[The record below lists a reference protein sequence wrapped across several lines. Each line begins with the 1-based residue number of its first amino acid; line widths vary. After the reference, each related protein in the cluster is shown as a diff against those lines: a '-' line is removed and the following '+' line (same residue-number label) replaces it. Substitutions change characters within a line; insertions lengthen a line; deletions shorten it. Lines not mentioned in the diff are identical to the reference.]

1 MVSHDSTWELAPHSH
16 GKHRLLASYLACWLP
31 ILGSHYKNLLI
42 FDGFAGP
49 GKYTGGEDGS
59 PSIILDAVAKFHP
72 DQRGTRVHCIFV
84 ESDPDRF
91 ESLRAVINALPLPGS
106 VAVHPVQGEFAK
118 HVQPVLQ
125 SIKKR
130 QTRRQTVPSFF
141 VIDPFG
147 IKGVPFQF
155 FSSLLALDKSEL
167 LFSFM
172 WESIERFNS
181 TPEFAP
187 YMRELMGNDDWRG
200 LSGDN
205 LKAFVYDCFEA
216 RLRATGAKYVL
227 VFDLW
232 NGGNHVYSLFFATK
246 GVKGCDVMKQ
256 AIWKVDPTGSYSF
269 RGKHPDQLPL
279 AMVFSPRGLEEDL
292 RREFGT
298 DWTSVEDAD
307 EFVQGDGTR
316 FHSGHLKQ
324 RTLAPLEKA
333 GAIEVDRPGGS
344 RQFSSGKGIRFRFVD
359 ERRLDTSPPRQS
371 SLFRL
376 G

>member
-1 MVSHDSTWELAPHSH
+1 MIPHDSTWVLAPHSH
-16 GKHRLLASYLACWLP
+16 GKHRLLDSYLACWLP
-31 ILGSHYKNLLI
+31 ILGSRHRDLLI

-49 GKYTGGEDGS
+49 GKYTGGERGS
-59 PSIILDAVAKFHP
+59 PLIILDAATKFLSGRP
-72 DQRGTRVHCIFV
+72 GGRVRCVFV
-84 ESDPDRF
+84 EQDPDHF
-91 ESLRAVINALPLPGS
+91 ESLQTVINGLSLPDGVDVRAVR
-106 VAVHPVQGEFAK
+106 GEFTEKVA
-118 HVQPVLQ
+118 PVLQ
-125 SIKKR
+125 SIANR
-130 QTRRQTVPSFF
+130 QSHRRAVPSFF

-155 FSSLLALDKSEL
+155 FRSLLTLGKSEL

-172 WESIERFNS
+172 WEPMERFSS
-181 TPEFAP
+181 TPQFAP
-187 YMRELMGNDDWRG
+187 YMRELMGNDDWSG

-205 LKAFVYDCFEA
+205 LKAFVYARFEE
-216 RLRATGAKYVL
+216 RLRAAGAKYVL

-246 GVKGCDVMKQ
+246 GIKGCDVMKQ
-256 AIWKVDPTGSYSF
+256 AIWNVDPTGSYSF

-279 AMVFSPRGLEEDL
+279 AMVFSPSGLEEDL

-298 DWTSVEDAD
+298 DWTSIEDAD

-324 RTLAPLEKA
+324 RTLVPLENA
-333 GAIEVDRPGGS
+333 GAIEVDRPDGS
-344 RQFSSGKGIRFRFVD
+344 RRFSPGQGIRFRFVD
-359 ERRLDTSPPRQS
+359 EPRLGASPRQS